1 MLILAVITIL
11 MILKF
16 NKAVHKGEWI
26 GKSQNL
32 RHKKNQLKKVIL
44 KGKSIIGIEEKQSE
58 I

>member
-1 MLILAVITIL
+1 